1 MNVGL
6 FRLRP
11 LIKAVQGIHME
22 LKRMNDMRE
31 TELAYQGLYI
41 KPPVADTSGPPPE
54 VSYTDE
60 EQDYFRELSEQLGK
74 TEKYREPEESEQ

>member
-1 MNVGL
+1 MNIGL

-11 LIKAVQGIHME
+11 LLRELRGIHNE
-22 LKRMNDMRE
+22 LKRLNDMRE

-41 KPPVADTSGPPPE
+41 KPPVADTSGPAPE
-54 VSYTDE
+54 VTYTDE
-60 EQDYFRELSEQLGK
+60 EADYFRELSEQLGK